1 MARTTRG
8 TVLKTTFPAP
18 TCVRYSGRTTW
29 LTRDS
34 TRSLSSYK
42 VSSFGWTPQAKK
54 QELFHPD
61 SRYIILRADR
71 HTSAEPEAVKKEEKA
86 REPDLGSD
94 ELVDKLLFM
103 ERKAPVQSVEAVETH
118 SKDASESSTQFTT
131 APPALSE
138 VQPTFMTSILVGET
152 LRATADDRLVPST
165 VLAPHHPLSALLS
178 NPYLPLPVQRDP
190 LNSTNTISFIN
201 DSGSKSA
208 PLDIFPLAAVRP
220 NPMVTP
226 TSSLETFQTAMALPA
241 KPSPSAV
248 AARYPFSLLS
258 GTPPPPAPP
267 PPTAAASP
275 TLDLSPQAER
285 PAAKRRKVIHPAGER
300 RRSSRLGSSPLKPDY
315 TETEELNPGRSIL
328 SSPFVKVSNGTS
340 PRLQTTPA
348 QEPRL
353 QPTRSSARLTPS
365 TQAPTDERQTP
376 VSALKS
382 HLALA
387 VSSPVGTDGLPTLK
401 RRGRPPKN
409 APSATNPTLSL
420 DQPIRKKLGRPR
432 KASVQRR
439 LEAEAKALELAQELE
454 RVEHERR
461 RKERE
466 REEADMERARAG
478 TVEGYLM
485 WRFDTEMDEDGEEE
499 PIVYLYVCVSSLAAS
514 PGTSTDISTAEWP
527 LYRYELSVSQ
537 EFQRAGL
544 GRYLVSRIEDVGR
557 AWGCRKVMLTVL
569 KSSSFPPLLSF
580 ASSLKT
586 SKTDEGAYLT
596 LRWLG
601 QAT

>member
-1 MARTTRG
+1 MDRTSRG
-8 TVLKTTFPAP
+8 SVLKEPSRAP
-18 TCVRYSGRTTW
+18 TCVRYSGRTTR

-71 HTSAEPEAVKKEEKA
+71 HTSAEPEAVKEEETA

-94 ELVDKLLFM
+94 EVVDELLVM
-103 ERKAPVQSVEAVETH
+103 ERKVPVQSVEAVEPH
-118 SKDASESSTQFTT
+118 SKDASEGSTPFTT
-131 APPALSE
+131 APPSLSK
-138 VQPTFMTSILVGET
+138 VQPAFAPSILVDET
-152 LRATADDRLVPST
+152 LRASADDKLVPSK
-165 VLAPHHPLSALLS
+165 VFPPHHPLNALLS
-178 NPYLPLPVQRDP
+178 NPYLPPPVQRDP
-190 LNSTNTISFIN
+190 LNITNITSFIN
-201 DSGSKSA
+201 DSDCKSA
-208 PLDIFPLAAVRP
+208 PSDILPLAAVQP

-226 TSSLETFQTAMALPA
+226 TTSLETFQTAVTSPA
-241 KPSPSAV
+241 KPCPLAV

-258 GTPPPPAPP
+258 STPPPPAPP
-267 PPTAAASP
+267 PPTPVASATP

-300 RRSSRLGSSPLKPDY
+300 RRSSRPGSSPLKPDH
-315 TETEELNPGRSIL
+315 TETEDWKPGRSIL
-328 SSPFVKVSNGTS
+328 SSPFVKVSIGTS
-340 PRLQTTPA
+340 SRLQTTPA
-348 QEPRL
+348 QKPRL

-365 TQAPTDERQTP
+365 TQAPPVERQTP

-382 HLALA
+382 HLAVA
-387 VSSPVGTDGLPTLK
+387 VSSPVGTDGLPTPK

-409 APSATNPTLSL
+409 APSATTPTLSL

-454 RVEHERR
+454 RVERERR

-466 REEADMERARAG
+466 REEAEMERARAG

-485 WRFDTEMDEDGEEE
+485 WRFDTELDEDGEEE
-499 PIVYLYVCVSSLAAS
+499 PIVYLYV
-514 PGTSTDISTAEWP
+514 
-527 LYRYELSVSQ
+527 
-537 EFQRAGL
+537 
-544 GRYLVSRIEDVGR
+544 SR
-557 AWGCRKVMLTVL
+557 LQ
-569 KSSSFPPLLSF
+569 PP
-580 ASSLKT
+580 
-586 SKTDEGAYLT
+586 
-596 LRWLG
+596 R
-601 QAT
+601 QA